1 MKHYIIVKWN
11 EPGAMKNET
20 PLIQKLFD
28 GTLSIPGIH
37 SVNVHPSCSD
47 RSNRYDLMIEIDMDR
62 EALEAYDS
70 SVWHRQWKE
79 QYGCLLANKAIFDRE

>member
-1 MKHYIIVKWN
+1 
-11 EPGAMKNET
+11 
-20 PLIQKLFD
+20 
-28 GTLSIPGIH
+28 
-37 SVNVHPSCSD
+37 
-47 RSNRYDLMIEIDMDR
+47 MIEIDMDR